1 MTTKRALLVS
11 IIIFAGVSL
20 VGAQSPISPNA
31 SPEASASPAKKV
43 RKKKAEASPAPA
55 TSPEAS
61 TSPAKTRGRKKA
73 ETSPAPAGSPE
84 ASASPAKTRGRK
96 KAETSPAQSASP
108 AVSASPAGGH
118 ARKKASASP
127 TAAPAAS
134 ASPAKPFSIGSLFK
148 PKPTASPATTTTGS
162 AEPNA
167 TPAPGGGHGL
177 VWVNTESHVYHKEGS
192 RFYGKTKQG
201 KYVSEA
207 DAIKEGDRASKTND

>member
-61 TSPAKTRGRKKA
+61 
-73 ETSPAPAGSPE
+73 
-84 ASASPAKTRGRK
+84 ASPAKTRGNK
-96 KAETSPAQSASP
+96 KAEVSPAAS
-108 AVSASPAGGH
+108 
-118 ARKKASASP
+118 
-127 TAAPAAS
+127 PAAS
-134 ASPAKPFSIGSLFK
+134 ASPANPLSKIGNLFK
-148 PKPTASPATTTTGS
+148 PKATASPAAKTTTSS
-162 AEPNA
+162 AEANA